1 MDDIR
6 IKSDKE
12 VLEKI
17 ASILATG
24 IVRMKMKQVV
34 LNSGSAFPDNQPL
47 EGTIPELSTRSV
59 DIPSSSTVIRG
70 ERPTSYNDNQGG

>member
-1 MDDIR
+1 MSDIR
-6 IKSDKE
+6 FQRDNE
-12 VLEKI
+12 ALEKI

-34 LNSGSAFPDNQPL
+34 LNSGSAFPDDQPL

-59 DIPSSSTVIRG
+59 DIPSPSTVIRV